1 MNKKTACQKLKESM
15 KLGKVY
21 RRQELELYSKSVSR
35 DLEKL
40 VDSKEVVR
48 AGAGLYYRPKKTR
61 FGLAP
66 ASSHELVR
74 AFLNDGDFL
83 FVSFNEY
90 NLLGLGLTQLHNEQ
104 LVYNR
109 KRYGT
114 FELDGRKVTF
124 RRPRNFPKKLTQEF
138 LFVDLL
144 NNIDELTS
152 NTKELEKLVALK
164 SKDLPTSK
172 LLNAAN
178 NYGKVATRKFFQ
190 QVVNHEQ

>member
-1 MNKKTACQKLKESM
+1 MSKKTACQKLKESM
-15 KLGKVY
+15 KLGRVY
-21 RRQELELYSKSVSR
+21 RRQELELYSNSVSR

-40 VDSKEVVR
+40 VKNNEVVR
-48 AGAGLYYRPKKTR
+48 AGSGLYYRPKQTN

-66 ASSHELVR
+66 ASDQELVR

-114 FELDGRKVTF
+114 FELDGRKFTF
-124 RRPRNFPKKLTQEF
+124 RRPRNFPKKLSKEF

-144 NNIDELTS
+144 NNKDELTG
-152 NTKELEKLVALK
+152 NAEELKKLVALK
-164 SKDLPTSK
+164 SNDLSSNK

-178 NYGKVATRKFFQ
+178 NYGKVATRKFFR
-190 QVVNHEQ
+190 QVVNQ